1 MLLRCNRAVREGKA
15 AWRPCEAA
23 GRALW
28 ACAVWDFSWERL
40 VSAPLGFRK
49 IQGAFLAV
57 RPGERLFS
65 KQAGG
70 PLACFEKRE
79 PAKGRGRGENKR
91 NEKGHGEKAEKYG
104 LSRPWGL
111 RRDALMLQKGFERPF
126 DRGELLWSSRNTEA
140 KCRI

>member
-1 MLLRCNRAVREGKA
+1 L
-15 AWRPCEAA
+15 
-23 GRALW
+23 
-28 ACAVWDFSWERL
+28 
-40 VSAPLGFRK
+40 
-49 IQGAFLAV
+49 
-57 RPGERLFS
+57 

-70 PLACFEKRE
+70 PVLFLRKGNRQ
-79 PAKGRGRGENKR
+79 KGREEGKNKR

-111 RRDALMLQKGFERPF
+111 CRDAPMLQKGFERPF

>member
-23 GRALW
+23 GTKVSGAAVSALW
-28 ACAVWDFSWERL
+28 VCAVWDFSWERL

-57 RPGERLFS
+57 RPGERLSFET
-65 KQAGG
+65 GRR
-70 PLACFEKRE
+70 PRPVFEKRE

-91 NEKGHGEKAEKYG
+91 NEKGHGEKTPK
-104 LSRPWGL
+104 
-111 RRDALMLQKGFERPF
+111 FV
-126 DRGELLWSSRNTEA
+126 SS
-140 KCRI
+140 

>member
-23 GRALW
+23 GTKVSGAAVSALW
-28 ACAVWDFSWERL
+28 VCAAWDFSWERL

-70 PLACFEKRE
+70 PVLFLR
-79 PAKGRGRGENKR
+79 KGNR
-91 NEKGHGEKAEKYG
+91 
-104 LSRPWGL
+104 
-111 RRDALMLQKGFERPF
+111 QKGGEEGKTNAMK
-126 DRGELLWSSRNTEA
+126 RGTGRKRKNTV
-140 KCRI
+140 

>member
-1 MLLRCNRAVREGKA
+1 MSGARRESGLAAMQSCRQGPLGMRCMGFFMGTPRFR
-15 AWRPCEAA
+15 
-23 GRALW
+23 
-28 ACAVWDFSWERL
+28 
-40 VSAPLGFRK
+40 PLGFRK

-57 RPGERLFS
+57 RPGECLSFETGRR
-65 KQAGG
+65 
-70 PLACFEKRE
+70 PRPVFEKRE
-79 PAKGRGRGENKR
+79 PAKGREEGKNKR

-111 RRDALMLQKGFERPF
+111 RRDAPMLQKGFERPF